1 MARKRYSADER
12 AELLSLFA
20 ERRESVAHFAQT
32 HSVSAA
38 TLYKWQGAR
47 EDTNA
52 GSFVEIAP
60 PAAASAAVPGL
71 TVWAGGV
78 GLSFERLPPADWLAS
93 LVQKL
98 QG

>member
-1 MARKRYSADER
+1 MAGKRYSSQER
-12 AELLSLFA
+12 ALLLALFA
-20 ERRESVAHFAQT
+20 KRAGSIKSFAEAHG
-32 HSVSAA
+32 VSTA
-38 TLYKWQGAR
+38 TLYKWQGAL
-47 EDTNA
+47 EDAKA

-60 PAAASAAVPGL
+60 QDAAPSAAPGL

-78 GLSFERLPPADWLAS
+78 GLSFGHLPPADWLAS

>member
-1 MARKRYSADER
+1 MARKKYTADR
-12 AELLSLFA
+12 RSELLALFA
-20 ERRESVAHFAQT
+20 NRTESIASFAQT

-47 EDTNA
+47 EDNGA
-52 GSFVEIAP
+52 GSFVQIAP
-60 PAAASAAVPGL
+60 PEAASATVPGL